1 MKQSIA
7 GLERRDL
14 RTPDSSLK
22 RRGTRS
28 IETRFFSPR
37 RTHCSRR
44 TNHRPAL
51 SPHGLTFPGFPWHAT
66 SEGARPKPSISTVGP
81 MARCASCALAFS
93 GRAPFRGATWPC
105 SRLMRLIFRHEP
117 LTWLVVALHGI
128 DVGIDAGTHGRGIL
142 LIQWEG
148 AVINGAL
155 IIEPPRVESDRP
167 L

>member
-14 RTPDSSLK
+14 RTPVSSLE
-22 RRGTRS
+22 RQGTRS
-28 IETRFFSPR
+28 IETRFSPSQ
-37 RTHCSRR
+37 THCSHR
-44 TNHRPAL
+44 TNHRRAL

-81 MARCASCALAFS
+81 MARCASRALA
-93 GRAPFRGATWPC
+93 FRGATWPC
-105 SRLMRLIFRHEP
+105 SRLMRLIFSHEP

-128 DVGIDAGTHGRGIL
+128 DVGIDTGTYFGRGIL

-148 AVINGAL
+148 VVINGAL
-155 IIEPPRVESDRP
+155 IIEPP
-167 L
+167 LMIFHQA